1 MTKRALVLGGGGPV
15 GIAWEAGLLAGLLEG
30 GVDVREADYVLG
42 TSAGSFVGSQVSS
55 GRDMR
60 KTCEAIIAEEARQAS
75 AAEVAQPKPA
85 ADRAGDRPAGPA
97 PMMTLMRLMQEA
109 AEGKRPAQEVRREL
123 GAFSLA
129 ARTVDEATFIRS
141 FGRSLSEGGQWPA
154 RHFACTAVDTATGE
168 FQVWDNDSGVGL
180 AQAVASSCSVPGVY
194 PPITINGKRW
204 MDGGMR
210 SGTNADLAVGH
221 DRVMV
226 VAVRIGGGD
235 PEAQAR
241 SQAAL
246 DRELDVLRKDGASV
260 CLITPDDD
268 SAAAFGANMMNPKVR
283 PAAARAG
290 YAQGLR
296 IAAEIAPQ
304 W

>member
-60 KTCEAIIAEEARQAS
+60 LTCEAIIAEEARNAS

-85 ADRAGDRPAGPA
+85 GDRPPGPT

-129 ARTVDEATFIRS
+129 ASTVDEATFIKS
-141 FGRSLSEGGQWPA
+141 FGRSLAEGGQWPA
-154 RHFACTAVDTATGE
+154 RHFACTAVDTATGD

-235 PEAQAR
+235 PAAQAR

-246 DRELDVLRKDGASV
+246 DRELDVLRADGASV
-260 CLITPDDD
+260 CLITPDEA
-268 SAAAFGANMMNPKVR
+268 SATAFGANMMNPKVR

-290 YAQGLR
+290 YAQGLA
-296 IAAEIAPQ
+296 IAASIRPQ
-304 W
+304 WV

>member
-42 TSAGSFVGSQVSS
+42 TSAGSFVGSQVAG

-85 ADRAGDRPAGPA
+85 GDRPSGPA

-109 AEGKRPAQEVRREL
+109 AEGRRPADEVRREL
-123 GAFSLA
+123 GAFALA
-129 ARTVDEATFIRS
+129 AATVDEATFIKS
-141 FGRSLSEGGQWPA
+141 FGRSLAEGGQWPA
-154 RHFACTAVDTATGE
+154 RHFACTAVDTATGD

-194 PPITINGKRW
+194 PPITINGKRY

-210 SGTNADLAVGH
+210 SGTNADLAKGH
-221 DRVMV
+221 DKVIL
-226 VAVRIGGGD
+226 VAVRIGAGD
-235 PEAQAR
+235 PAALER
-241 SQAAL
+241 SKAAL
-246 DRELDVLRKDGASV
+246 DKEIKVLTDAGAEV
-260 CLITPDDD
+260 EVITPDEA
-268 SAAAFGANMMNPKVR
+268 SAAAFGNNLMNARVR

-290 YAQGLR
+290 LEQGRAL
-296 IAAEIAPQ
+296 AAKLKAF
-304 W
+304 WN